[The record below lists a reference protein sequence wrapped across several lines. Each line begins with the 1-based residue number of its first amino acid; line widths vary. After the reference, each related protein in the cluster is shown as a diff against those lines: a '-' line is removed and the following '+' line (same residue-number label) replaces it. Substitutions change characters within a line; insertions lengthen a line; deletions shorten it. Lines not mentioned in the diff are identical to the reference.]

1 MGYYCAGVSNGRE
14 GRGWGGWKGR
24 EADVLGVGKTKV
36 RV

>member
-14 GRGWGGWKGR
+14 GRGWKGR